1 MPHEYLQ
8 RWRLIGL
15 QASHEALIRRLAI
28 AECSALENERPGLSI
43 DWSVSERIGAWS
55 EWSNSHEVDVILI
68 HAARLMEAVDAFFDS
83 SQTMLPGT
91 ETRKCLRLVWSG
103 LDRSRN
109 DLLWAN
115 QWLAHGV
122 ITDPATAQSWVRIA
136 VRKANAIS
144 KPPHPFLRNLPPSR
158 NIS

>member
-1 MPHEYLQ
+1 MSHEYLQ

-15 QASHEALIRRLAI
+15 QPNHEALIRRLAV
-28 AECSALENERPGLSI
+28 AECSALENQRPGLSI
-43 DWSVSERIGAWS
+43 DWSISERIGAWS
-55 EWSNSHEVDVILI
+55 EWASSHDIDVTII
-68 HAARLMEAVDAFFDS
+68 HATRLMEAVDVFINS
-83 SQTMLPGT
+83 SQTMLAGT

-122 ITDPATAQSWVRIA
+122 ITDPATAQSWIRNA
-136 VRKANAIS
+136 VRKANTVPH
-144 KPPHPFLRNLPPSR
+144 PPHPFLRNLSPST
-158 NIS
+158 I